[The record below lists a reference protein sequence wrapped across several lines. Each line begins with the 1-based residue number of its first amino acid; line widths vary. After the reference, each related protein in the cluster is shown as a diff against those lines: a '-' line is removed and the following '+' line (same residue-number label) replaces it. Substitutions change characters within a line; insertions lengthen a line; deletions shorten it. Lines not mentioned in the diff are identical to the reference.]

1 MSLFQK
7 ILRIL
12 FLLGVFFIPF
22 NSFEGLSF
30 LGEFRNES
38 AVFFFLSGS
47 ILLFTTFFLGARVTL
62 PLKNF
67 YFQIM
72 LLFMAWCIIA
82 TLLNSAT
89 VYENYFKQTGGINR
103 FIRQF
108 VSFVLSGLVLFT
120 FYWNVLRKMS
130 ISEILSIIRKVFLGS
145 LIVASVYGFLEIL
158 IVYFGM
164 SSVRPIINL
173 FNYFPFV
180 NVKVFGDRISS
191 IAQEAPYLAIYL
203 ITIAGWMFSYILTSN
218 GVKKFIPAFLVLSLT
233 FFSGSRTGLVVIFVQ
248 LLVFLSILLFDSKF
262 RKYVFIFLGSFATVV
277 IVVLAINSEKVIADV
292 EKKIDSLDFKS
303 NLTENVS
310 NKSRI
315 GIQYANIQVFKE
327 HPIAGVGFGQQTYHN
342 RFHYP
347 VWATFNN
354 YEFRLYYTDQFLT
367 SFPPGY
373 NIYIR
378 LLAETGIIGFSIFLF
393 LLVSV
398 MLRCRKLIVESTGEK
413 KIVAIILLV
422 SFVGI
427 SINWL
432 QIDTF
437 RLYGFWIFFAI
448 FIHLL
453 NPSIDAENSLKE
465 GESNKELQ

>member
-1 MSLFQK
+1 MSVLQK
-7 ILRIL
+7 IYRIL

-22 NSFEGLSF
+22 NSFEGLEF

-47 ILLFTTFFLGARVTL
+47 ILLFMSFLLGGKMTL

-67 YFQIM
+67 YFQIL
-72 LLFMAWCIIA
+72 LLFMGWCIVA
-82 TLLNSAT
+82 TLLNSVT
-89 VYENYFKQTGGINR
+89 VYENYFKQTSGFNR

-108 VSFVLSGLVLFT
+108 VSLLLSGLVLFT

-130 ISEILSIIRKVFLGS
+130 ISEILSIIRKVFLAS
-145 LIVASVYGFLEIL
+145 LIVASVYGFLEIS
-158 IVYFGM
+158 IVYFGIEAA
-164 SSVRPIINL
+164 RPIIEL

-191 IAQEAPYLAIYL
+191 IAQESPYLAIYL
-203 ITIAGWMFSYILTSN
+203 ITIAGWMFSYILTSK
-218 GVKKFIPAFLVLSLT
+218 GLKKFIPAFLVLLLT
-233 FFSGSRTGLVVIFVQ
+233 FFSGSRTGLVVIFAQ
-248 LLVFLSILLFDSKF
+248 LLVFLFILLFDSKF
-262 RKYVFIFLGSFATVV
+262 RKYVFIFLGSFVAIIA
-277 IVVLAINSEKVIADV
+277 IVTAINSKQVIAEV
-292 EKKIDSLDFKS
+292 EKKIESLDFKS
-303 NLTENVS
+303 NLTDNVS
-310 NKSRI
+310 NKSRL

-327 HPIAGVGFGQQTYHN
+327 HPIVGVGFGQQTYHN

-373 NIYIR
+373 NVYIR
-378 LLAETGIIGFSIFLF
+378 ILAETGIIGITIFLF
-393 LLVSV
+393 FLVSV
-398 MLRCRKLIVESTGEK
+398 LLKCRRLIVDSTGDK
-413 KIVAIILLV
+413 KILAIILLV

-427 SINWL
+427 CINWL
-432 QIDTF
+432 QIDSF
-437 RLYGFWIFFAI
+437 RLYGFWIYFAI

-453 NPSIDAENSLKE
+453 NPTLDEKNKQEKNSETLE
-465 GESNKELQ
+465 